1 MQIGTRWKAHTTPPS
16 SLPPEYLY
24 AIAEQE
30 AELRPLKVD
39 TSNWHWTLTY
49 LEGRPVVQLDDG
61 TTIRV
66 REDGAVFLTLED

>member
-1 MQIGTRWKAHTTPPS
+1 MQIGTRWKVHTTPPA
-16 SLPPEYLY
+16 SLPPEYLA

-49 LEGRPVVQLDDG
+49 LESRPVVVLDDG
-61 TTIRV
+61 TTITSDSYGDIHV
-66 REDGAVFLTLED
+66 TQE

>member
-49 LEGRPVVQLDDG
+49 LEGRPIVELDDG
-61 TTIRV
+61 TRIWS
-66 REDGAVFLTLED
+66 EADGTLHITQE

>member
-1 MQIGTRWKAHTTPPS
+1 MQIGTRWKAHTPAPE

-39 TSNWHWTLTY
+39 TSNWYWTLTY
-49 LEGRPVVQLDDG
+49 LEGRPIVELDDG
-61 TTIRV
+61 TRISSDAEGTMRV
-66 REDGAVFLTLED
+66 TQE

>member
-49 LEGRPVVQLDDG
+49 LEGRAIVELDDG
-61 TTIRV
+61 TRISSDV
-66 REDGAVFLTLED
+66 DGTLHITQE